1 MNNPR
6 IFPKSLKLEGSNFK
20 MCKISKIF
28 ICLIGYIC
36 KTSKYMYYFFTVY
49 KCQHAEITW
58 FLYLLQYLHFL
69 TPLILSELKT

>member
-1 MNNPR
+1 MNKPR

-28 ICLIGYIC
+28 ICLTGYIC
-36 KTSKYMYYFFTVY
+36 KTSKYYSFIVY

-58 FLYLLQYLHFL
+58 FLYLLQYFHFL